1 MTSSQQHGF
10 IVEDLIKQ
18 EFERI
23 SMFDGVPPPVVHTRY
38 TARFDI
44 PAHRDIYGKGMPTS
58 IKSSKFRGQKT
69 LVCLSDAVRICG
81 LQDSPTTMR
90 LVVAL
95 YKQQGPE
102 KLVSE
107 VREYLMTPE
116 EWGAIMG
123 DVPVSVI
130 EDFHT
135 SLNQKDPKKAR
146 ATAKEKKQQ
155 IAEDYPSAMRW
166 NAKVDS
172 KNQRRLQCSV
182 RLGDIEAAILDKSRI
197 RVFGQSFG
205 PVPGEGRQPAY
216 LRPKSVKLWGSGK
229 GLPLRF
235 LSPPR
240 KRNPKPTPEPEPAVK
255 EVLPAP
261 VASPSRR
268 AGRSMVK

>member
-1 MTSSQQHGF
+1 MTSSQNHGF
-10 IVEDLIKQ
+10 IVEDIIKQ

-23 SMFDGVPPPVVHTRY
+23 STFDSVPPPTVHTRY

-58 IKSSKFRGQKT
+58 IKSSKFKGQKT

-81 LQDSPTTMR
+81 LQDAQNTMR

-95 YKQQGPE
+95 YKQQGQE

-107 VREYLMTPE
+107 VREYLITPD
-116 EWGAIMG
+116 EWRTLMG

-130 EDFHT
+130 EDFHD
-135 SLNQKDPKKAR
+135 SLAQKDHKKAR

-155 IAEDYPSAMRW
+155 IADDYPSAMRW
-166 NAKVDS
+166 NAKIDS

-182 RLGDIEAAILDKSRI
+182 RLGDIEAAMLDKSRI

-216 LRPKSVKLWGSGK
+216 LKPKSVKLWGSGK

-240 KRNPKPTPEPEPAVK
+240 KRKPKAVPEPEVVVQAPSPA
-255 EVLPAP
+255 
-261 VASPSRR
+261 SGRR
-268 AGRSMVK
+268 PGRSMVK